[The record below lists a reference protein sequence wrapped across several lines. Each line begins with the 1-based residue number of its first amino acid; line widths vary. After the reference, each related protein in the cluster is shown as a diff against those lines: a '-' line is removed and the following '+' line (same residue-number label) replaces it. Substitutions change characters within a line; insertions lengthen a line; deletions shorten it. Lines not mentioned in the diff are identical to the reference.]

1 MAKVSV
7 KSRIEH
13 FQDFGNHLP
22 HAKVYYRED
31 WETLYFDLAG
41 KMFGVMSPHATDDTA
56 ITLKGR
62 PEANAALCEMYR
74 DISAGYHMNKK
85 YWISIKLSTNE
96 LSDQEIEKMIE
107 NSYSLVFGNL
117 PLSVRK
123 SFARGD

>member
-1 MAKVSV
+1 MTNISL

-41 KMFGVMSPHATDDTA
+41 KMFGVMSLNAADNATV
-56 ITLKGR
+56 TLKGQ
-62 PEANAALCEMYR
+62 PEANATLCEMYR

-85 YWISIKLSTNE
+85 HWIFIKLSTDE

-107 NSYSLVFGNL
+107 NSYSLVFSNL
-117 PLSVRK
+117 SLSIRK
-123 SFARGD
+123 SFAKVK

>member
-1 MAKVSV
+1 MTNISV
-7 KSRIEH
+7 KSGIEH

-22 HAKVYYRED
+22 QAKVCYRED
-31 WETLYFDLAG
+31 WETLYFGLAG

-74 DISAGYHMNKK
+74 DISAGHHMNKK
-85 YWISIKLSTNE
+85 HWISIKLSTDE